1 MMVDPQISSSGVISV
16 TSNIAPGPT
25 QQFVQAILKK
35 DTAKVQKL
43 QEALKPLFGMVT
55 VKTDEDTPFG
65 VASCKARNP
74 LSYKTLMN
82 VLGMPSGPLRQP
94 MGKMTVKGLQAV
106 LGVAKSVYEK
116 TPEVL
121 EPVESFFDV
130 DLSKRL
136 YKEKF
141 WKGLTYD

>member
-1 MMVDPQISSSGVISV
+1 
-16 TSNIAPGPT
+16 
-25 QQFVQAILKK
+25 
-35 DTAKVQKL
+35 
-43 QEALKPLFGMVT
+43 
-55 VKTDEDTPFG
+55 
-65 VASCKARNP
+65 
-74 LSYKTLMN
+74 
-82 VLGMPSGPLRQP
+82 